1 MLQMIR
7 ILLPLLLIL
16 GLGVGCHSTTV
27 VHKVNGTPYALA
39 SEAPSPD
46 QKFKQGSMVFG
57 IYPVSHT
64 PDVVCSNSSHPEVIL
79 VSKFTDLLIHFFI
92 GPFYTTKTVE
102 IYCKK

>member
-16 GLGVGCHSTTV
+16 GMSACHSTTV
-27 VHKVNGTPYALA
+27 VHKLNGTPYSLT
-39 SEAPSPD
+39 SESPAPD

-64 PDVVCSNSSHPEVIL
+64 PDVVCPNSIPEVKL
-79 VSKFTDLLIHFFI
+79 VTKFTDLLIHFFI